1 MSDNKVRLGIIGLGA
16 QGSMYAS
23 FIKDGM
29 VPNMEIGAIAD
40 IDPAKREVAAA
51 KYGVPVHA
59 DYQSLLASG
68 DVDAVVTTVPH
79 YLHPEMGIAAL
90 KAGIHALV
98 EKPAGVYT
106 KQVKELNE
114 VAAQHPEL
122 TFGIMFNQRNNP
134 LYQRIKEIVD
144 AGEIGKIR
152 RTNWIITTWWRPQ
165 GYYEQSAW
173 RATWGGEGGGVL
185 VNQAPH
191 QLDLWQWICG
201 VPKSVYSKVAYGFR
215 RDIAVED
222 EVTAVVDYGDGATG
236 TFVTAV
242 HDLVGTDRFEILG
255 DKGKIVVD
263 GSKTATVTRLMEDER
278 ELSDSM
284 GMEDVRKLFMGEM
297 DPTTYYSQEV
307 VEFDSAWGAQHSGV
321 LENFAANILDGT
333 PLLAPG
339 SDGINGVRLANAI
352 HLSSWLGQEV
362 PLDFDEDLYLKELN
376 QRIRSEGTFPEREAQ
391 TVGAT
396 AGDRK

>member
-1 MSDNKVRLGIIGLGA
+1 MSRKVRLGIIGFGT
-16 QGSMYAS
+16 QGSMYAK
-23 FIKDGM
+23 FIRDGM
-29 VPNMEIGAIAD
+29 IANMEIGAIAD
-40 IDPAKREVAAA
+40 IRPDRREAAA
-51 KYGVPVHA
+51 ECGVPIHK
-59 DYQSLLASG
+59 DCESLLAGG

-90 KAGIHALV
+90 QAGVHALV

-106 KQVKELNE
+106 KQVRQLNE
-114 VAAQHPEL
+114 FAAGHPEL

-134 LYQRIKEIVD
+134 LYQRIKQIVD
-144 AGEIGKIR
+144 AGEIGEIR
-152 RTNWIITTWWRPQ
+152 RTNWVITTWWRPQ

-215 RDIAVED
+215 RNIAVED
-222 EVTAVVDYGDGATG
+222 EVTVVVDYGNGATG

-242 HDLVGTDRFEILG
+242 HDLAGTDRLEILG

-263 GSKTATVTRLMEDER
+263 GSKSATVTRLVDDER
-278 ELSDSM
+278 TLSEGMSM
-284 GMEDVRKLFMGEM
+284 NDVGKLFKGEV
-297 DPTTYYSQEV
+297 DPTTYYSQEL
-307 VEFDSAWGAQHSGV
+307 VEFESAWGTQHSGV
-321 LENFAANILDGT
+321 LENFAANILHGT

-352 HLSSWLGQEV
+352 HLSSWLGEEV
-362 PLDFDEDLYLKELN
+362 PLDFDEDLYLTELN
-376 QRIRSEGTFPEREAQ
+376 KRIRSEGTFPEREA
-391 TVGAT
+391 TVTVA
-396 AGDRK
+396 D